1 VIVGGEVMA
10 HSLLKKHFLLILK
23 TRGNKKAQSLIE
35 YGLIIILIAV
45 VIITVL
51 GLLGVQVNTLY
62 ENVINSFPES

>member
-1 VIVGGEVMA
+1 MA
-10 HSLLKKHFLLILK
+10 HSLLQRIFLLILE
-23 TRGNKKAQSLIE
+23 TELNKKAQGLIE

>member
-10 HSLLKKHFLLILK
+10 HSLLQRIFLLILE
-23 TRGNKKAQSLIE
+23 TELNKKAQGLIE
-35 YGLIIILIAV
+35 YGLIIILIAIA
-45 VIITVL
+45 IITVL